1 LARISSGIARLAD
14 VVEGGV
20 MRDQRPQEAS
30 VAVRPHPAA
39 MRIRAIDATGW
50 DSAERRHT
58 L

>member
-1 LARISSGIARLAD
+1 
-14 VVEGGV
+14 